1 MPTPIRAPITGRVW
15 KIERRAGDTVS
26 AGEPVIILESMK
38 MEVPVES
45 PAAGVITAVSVAE
58 GDAVEE
64 GAVVA
69 TLG

>member
-1 MPTPIRAPITGRVW
+1 MIPVHAPITGRVW
-15 KIERRAGDTVS
+15 KIERRAGEPVA

-38 MEVPVES
+38 MEVPVEA
-45 PAAGVITAVSVAE
+45 PAAGVVAGIAVSE

-69 TLG
+69 TLE